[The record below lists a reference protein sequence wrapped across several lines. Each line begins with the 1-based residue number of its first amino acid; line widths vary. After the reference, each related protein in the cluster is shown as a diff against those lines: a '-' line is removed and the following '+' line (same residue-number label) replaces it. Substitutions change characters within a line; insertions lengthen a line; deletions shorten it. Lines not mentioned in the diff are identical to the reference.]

1 MIQFEFLRDRSILV
15 ITPSGPLKKADFE
28 KLAQE
33 VDPVIASEKKLV
45 GLMIYAESFPGWE
58 NFGALVSHLK
68 FVADHHKHIDRIAA
82 VTNSSFLRIMPR
94 IADYF
99 VRLGAP
105 ACQTGYLL
113 RRSRQRVA
121 A

>member
-1 MIQFEFLRDRSILV
+1 
-15 ITPSGPLKKADFE
+15 
-28 KLAQE
+28 
-33 VDPVIASEKKLV
+33 
-45 GLMIYAESFPGWE
+45 MIYAESFPGWE

-99 VRLGAP
+99 VP
-105 ACQTGYLL
+105 AKVKHFDFEEKHQALDWLETG
-113 RRSRQRVA
+113 Q
-121 A
+121 